1 MNYLSTLFTI
11 LLVSSCSNIKYY
23 QLKKEDTPA
32 SLAKKFDVPLCTLKL
47 ANEGTSFSSGDTI
60 KIPRY
65 FGLFAPDGED
75 CEVTENLLLQ
85 GDFLW
90 PLQQGSQKISSPFGM
105 RWNRHHKGIDIPAP
119 KGTPILAAKSGKVI
133 YRGYQKRGYG
143 NVIIIQHDDGSQTAY
158 AHARKTIVKNGKYVE
173 KGQVIGFVG
182 RTGKT
187 TGAHLHFEIILDGN
201 FVNPLDYLARRDDE
215 SIIKN

>member
-1 MNYLSTLFTI
+1 M
-11 LLVSSCSNIKYY
+11 
-23 QLKKEDTPA
+23 
-32 SLAKKFDVPLCTLKL
+32 
-47 ANEGTSFSSGDTI
+47 ANEGSNGDTI

-75 CEVTENLLLQ
+75 CQVTENLLSR

-90 PLQQGSQKISSPFGM
+90 PLKGNQEVSSFFGM

-119 KGTPILAAKSGKVI
+119 KGTPILASKSGMVI

-143 NVIIIQHDDGSQTAY
+143 NVIILQHEDGSHTVY
-158 AHARKTIVKNGKYVE
+158 AHAQKTIVKKDKSVE

-187 TGAHLHFEIILDGN
+187 TGSHLHFEINLDGT
-201 FVNPLDYLARRDDE
+201 FVNPLDYLARKEDE
-215 SIIKN
+215 QTTF

>member
-1 MNYLSTLFTI
+1 MNYLSTLFTF
-11 LLVSSCSNIKYY
+11 LFLSSCSSVKLY
-23 QLKKEDTPA
+23 QLKKDDTPA
-32 SLAKKFDVPLCTLKL
+32 SLSKKFDVPLCTLKL
-47 ANEGTSFSSGDTI
+47 ANEGTSFASGDTI

-75 CEVTENLLLQ
+75 CFVTEKLLLQ

-90 PLQQGSQKISSPFGM
+90 PLKGAQEVSSPFGL

-119 KGTPILAAKSGKVI
+119 KGTPILAAKSGKVT
-133 YRGYQKRGYG
+133 YRGFQKRGYG
-143 NVIIIQHDDGSQTAY
+143 NVIIIAHDDGSKTVY
-158 AHARKTIVKNGKYVE
+158 AHARRTIVKKGMFVE

-187 TGAHLHFEIILDGN
+187 TGSHLHFEINLDGD
-201 FVNPLDYLARRDDE
+201 FVNPLDYLARGEDSDTTF
-215 SIIKN
+215 

>member
-1 MNYLSTLFTI
+1 M
-11 LLVSSCSNIKYY
+11 
-23 QLKKEDTPA
+23 
-32 SLAKKFDVPLCTLKL
+32 
-47 ANEGTSFSSGDTI
+47 ANEGSSGDTI

-65 FGLFAPDGED
+65 FGLFAPDGEQCD
-75 CEVTENLLLQ
+75 VTENLLLQ

-90 PLQQGSQKISSPFGM
+90 PLKGSQKVSSFFGM

-119 KGTPILAAKSGKVI
+119 KGTPILASKTGLVI

-143 NVIIIQHDDGSQTAY
+143 NVIILQHEDGSHTVY
-158 AHARKTIVKNGKYVE
+158 AHAQKTIVKKGKSVE

-187 TGAHLHFEIILDGN
+187 TGSHLHFEIKLEGT
-201 FVNPLDYLARRDDE
+201 FVNPLEYLARTEDDQTTF
-215 SIIKN
+215 

>member
-1 MNYLSTLFTI
+1 LNYLSSLFTI
-11 LLVSSCSNIKYY
+11 LLLSSCSNIKYY
-23 QLKKEDTPA
+23 QLKQDDTPV
-32 SLAKKFDVPLCTLKL
+32 SLSKKFDIPLCTLRM
-47 ANEGTSFSSGDTI
+47 ANEGSSGDTI

-65 FGLFAPDGED
+65 FGLFAPDGEQCD
-75 CEVTENLLLQ
+75 VTENLLLQ

-90 PLQQGSQKISSPFGM
+90 PLKGSQKVSSFFGM

-119 KGTPILAAKSGKVI
+119 KGTPILASKTGLVI

-143 NVIIIQHDDGSQTAY
+143 NVIILQHEDGSHTVY
-158 AHARKTIVKNGKYVE
+158 AHSQKTIVKKGKSVE

-187 TGAHLHFEIILDGN
+187 TGSHLHFEIKLKGT
-201 FVNPLDYLARRDDE
+201 FVNPLEYLARTTEDDQTTF
-215 SIIKN
+215 